1 MNNLSENI
9 KLYFRKRKRRLSIS
23 GVRVDADWAG
33 ILYLVIVCSV
43 VGAVYAGFLYK
54 GILSGSAFEVE
65 EAAPLPDNELKKQEI
80 AETVEFLRGN

>member
-1 MNNLSENI
+1 MNNLSEKI

-33 ILYLVIVCSV
+33 IMCLALVCAT

-54 GILSGSAFEVE
+54 GILSGSAFESGEVV
-65 EAAPLPDNELKKQEI
+65 PLPDS
-80 AETVEFLRGN
+80 RGRIPR